1 MFAKNKAKTK
11 RADTLKDQESGKT
24 RNDLE
29 SELKR
34 TRIKTRKRKE
44 RKEGRKE
51 GTVRI

>member
-51 GTVRI
+51 Q